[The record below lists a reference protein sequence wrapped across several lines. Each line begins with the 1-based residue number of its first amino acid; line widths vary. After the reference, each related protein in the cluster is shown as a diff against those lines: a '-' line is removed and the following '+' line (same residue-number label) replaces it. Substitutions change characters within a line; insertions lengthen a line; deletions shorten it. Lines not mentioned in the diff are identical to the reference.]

1 MANKRQTLHSDYW
14 LDDLNNYYS
23 ISKSIT
29 KEIELLKMSMFRRSV
44 ANYVQITTG
53 KRIPVY
59 FAGDTSY
66 TTGESICIAANIK
79 DTKTIDITVGLA
91 LHESSHLVYTDF
103 ELLSQL
109 WMDIPDSIHKMAEAL
124 HISKNELTS
133 TCKFLWNYIEDR
145 YIDRLFFNKNVGYR
159 PYYVELYN
167 KYFNCKMISNA
178 LKSNLYRTLSI
189 RSYVYRISNLT
200 NSESV
205 LDALPNLDKIANCID
220 LKNISRLKQ
229 PVDRRD
235 CAFEV
240 VELILLSIQDK
251 YVHDVQD
258 DTCDDVD
265 DVDDVDC
272 TSTNNNSVNLRDL
285 FDSSS
290 IQESVNADI
299 DNGIDILN
307 DIGNDDSMSD
317 TMVKRIQGLEK
328 KQRELITDEITKKS
342 VSKLDLSRLKTL
354 EESDV
359 KLVPVGTDFFKR
371 SGISDGYIECVVY
384 NHVTCDFLTSND
396 FHLHANQ
403 TYEHAHNEKIITD
416 GISAGIKMG
425 RQLQLRNQ
433 EIVEK
438 FTHKNDGRIDRKL
451 FHEAYLGI
459 ENVFYTTLTTKYKPV
474 TFHIDVDMSSSMA
487 GPKWSKT
494 LKLLVTISKAIDML
508 DNAELTI
515 GMRTL
520 GAHTLPYHYIVYDSK
535 KDHFSK
541 IKNYFKYISPA
552 NFTPEGMCF
561 EAILGRLSKI
571 NLEKSNFFIN
581 ISDGKPYMPRV
592 YNSNERSFSALCY
605 SDIIAEDYTRRQVN
619 KIRNLG
625 YNVISYFISES
636 NVPYQSDMTSFRR
649 MYGQDSQFLNIN

>member
-1 MANKRQTLHSDYW
+1 MANNRQTLHSDYW

-220 LKNISRLKQ
+220 LKTISRLKQ

-272 TSTNNNSVNLRDL
+272 TSTNNNSVN
-285 FDSSS
+285 
-290 IQESVNADI
+290 A
-299 DNGIDILN
+299 
-307 DIGNDDSMSD
+307 GNN
-317 TMVKRIQGLEK
+317 
-328 KQRELITDEITKKS
+328 
-342 VSKLDLSRLKTL
+342 LK
-354 EESDV
+354 
-359 KLVPVGTDFFKR
+359 
-371 SGISDGYIECVVY
+371 
-384 NHVTCDFLTSND
+384 
-396 FHLHANQ
+396 
-403 TYEHAHNEKIITD
+403 
-416 GISAGIKMG
+416 
-425 RQLQLRNQ
+425 
-433 EIVEK
+433 
-438 FTHKNDGRIDRKL
+438 
-451 FHEAYLGI
+451 
-459 ENVFYTTLTTKYKPV
+459 
-474 TFHIDVDMSSSMA
+474 
-487 GPKWSKT
+487 
-494 LKLLVTISKAIDML
+494 
-508 DNAELTI
+508 
-515 GMRTL
+515 
-520 GAHTLPYHYIVYDSK
+520 
-535 KDHFSK
+535 
-541 IKNYFKYISPA
+541 
-552 NFTPEGMCF
+552 
-561 EAILGRLSKI
+561 
-571 NLEKSNFFIN
+571 N
-581 ISDGKPYMPRV
+581 I
-592 YNSNERSFSALCY
+592 
-605 SDIIAEDYTRRQVN
+605 
-619 KIRNLG
+619 
-625 YNVISYFISES
+625 
-636 NVPYQSDMTSFRR
+636 
-649 MYGQDSQFLNIN
+649 